1 MTTTRSLR
9 ATKRTLAMKRLA
21 DSVTAVVPMQRSM
34 DLDALSCALLARVF
48 EASVPLE
55 LQQPK
60 QLLLPFPRQLHGPL
74 FLLLGSLSKERVE
87 GTLSFDCN
95 VKAIRCES
103 LAEEVVNGDG

>member
-1 MTTTRSLR
+1 MKTTRSLR

-21 DSVTAVVPMQRSM
+21 DSVTEKPRAPIVE
-34 DLDALSCALLARVF
+34 LDALSCALLARVF

-74 FLLLGSLSKERVE
+74 FLLLGSQSKERVE